1 MLRSMTDDG
10 EEEDAIGWCGR
21 NAAFD
26 LIPFHRKSVEAFS
39 LFSGSTLSFPPGA
52 NKSLASSI
60 PPHQR
65 DSSAISCATGITC
78 TISQVIKKRSVKQL
92 R

>member
-1 MLRSMTDDG
+1 MLSDG
-10 EEEDAIGWCGR
+10 VGG

-26 LIPFHRKSVEAFS
+26 LIPFHTEIGSKLLPLLWLPPFHSLPGPTSLSPRAFR
-39 LFSGSTLSFPPGA
+39 LTKG
-52 NKSLASSI
+52 I
-60 PPHQR
+60 PP
-65 DSSAISCATGITC
+65 AISCATGITC

>member
-1 MLRSMTDDG
+1 MLSDGVGGMLRL
-10 EEEDAIGWCGR
+10 
-21 NAAFD
+21 D
-26 LIPFHRKSVEAFS
+26 LIPFHRNRGRSFS

-65 DSSAISCATGITC
+65 DSSAISC
-78 TISQVIKKRSVKQL
+78 RNRNHL
-92 R
+92 YH

>member
-1 MLRSMTDDG
+1 MLSDG
-10 EEEDAIGWCGR
+10 VGG

-26 LIPFHRKSVEAFS
+26 LIPFHTEIAVEASPSS
-39 LFSGSTLSFPPGA
+39 LAPTLSFPPGA

>member
-1 MLRSMTDDG
+1 MLSDGVGGMLR
-10 EEEDAIGWCGR
+10 
-21 NAAFD
+21 
-26 LIPFHRKSVEAFS
+26 LICFRSTEIAVESFS